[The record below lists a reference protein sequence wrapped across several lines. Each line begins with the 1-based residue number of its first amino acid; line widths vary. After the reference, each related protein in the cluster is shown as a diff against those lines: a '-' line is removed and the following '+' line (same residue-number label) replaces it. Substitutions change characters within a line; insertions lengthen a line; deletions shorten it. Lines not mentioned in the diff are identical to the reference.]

1 MKSYFSILVILGI
14 ICFCSC
20 EEVID
25 VDVPNQTAKL
35 VVDASINW
43 VKGTDGSEQIIKL
56 LLSTDYFSSETYI
69 PALGADVRIT
79 NLITDEVVQ
88 FLDNNDGDYITSGFV
103 PVLNTDYKLDIIYDG
118 ETYTSLEKFKSVS
131 SISNITQTTSGGFN
145 DSLIEVNIFFNDPVL
160 DENYYLVKFQ
170 ENIDLLPTFI
180 VLKDEFTNGNE
191 MTIFFEKDDDDS
203 DSDALNTGDVVNI
216 ELVGISKQYYNYM
229 SLLLDQTEGQGP
241 FATTPAPVNGNC
253 INVSNPDKFAY
264 GYFRLTEVDQ
274 ETYIVE

>member
-1 MKSYFSILVILGI
+1 MKSYFNILVIFGI

-25 VDVPNQTAKL
+25 VDVPNQTPKL

-56 LLSTDYFSSETYI
+56 LLSTDYFSSETYV

-88 FLDNNDGDYITSGFV
+88 FLDNNDGDYITSDFV

-170 ENIDLLPTFI
+170 EDIDLLPSFI

>member
-1 MKSYFSILVILGI
+1 MKSYFKFLAIFSI
-14 ICFCSC
+14 ICFYSC

-25 VDVPNQTAKL
+25 VDVPNQTPKL

-43 VKGTDGSEQIIKL
+43 VKGTDGSEQLIKL
-56 LLSTDYFSSETYI
+56 LLSTDYFSSETSV
-69 PALGADVRIT
+69 PALGADVKIT
-79 NLITDEVVQ
+79 NLITNVVTQ
-88 FLDNNDGDYITSGFV
+88 FTDNNDGNYITSDFN
-103 PVLNTDYKLDIIYDG
+103 PELNTDYKLDIIYDG
-118 ETYTSLEKFKSVS
+118 ETYTSFEKFKSVS
-131 SISNITQTTSGGFN
+131 SISNITQTISGGFN

-160 DENYYLVKFQ
+160 EENYYLVKFQ
-170 ENIDLLPTFI
+170 EDVDLLPTFI

-191 MTIFFEKDDDDS
+191 MTIFFENDDDDNDS
-203 DSDALNTGDVVNI
+203 DSLNTGDIVNV
-216 ELVGISKQYYNYM
+216 ELIGISKQYYNYM

-274 ETYIVE
+274 ETYVVE

>member
-1 MKSYFSILVILGI
+1 MKSYFNILVILGI

-25 VDVPNQTAKL
+25 VDVPNQTPKL

-56 LLSTDYFSSETYI
+56 LLSTDYFSSETYV

-88 FLDNNDGDYITSGFV
+88 FLDNNDGDYITSDFV

-170 ENIDLLPTFI
+170 EDIDLLPTFI

-203 DSDALNTGDVVNI
+203 DSDALFTDDVVNI
-216 ELVGISKQYYNYM
+216 ELAGISKQYYNYM

>member
-1 MKSYFSILVILGI
+1 MKSYFNILVILGI

-25 VDVPNQTAKL
+25 VDVPNQTPKL

-88 FLDNNDGDYITSGFV
+88 FLDNNDGDYITSDFV
-103 PVLNTDYKLDIIYDG
+103 PVLNTDYKLDIIYDV

-170 ENIDLLPTFI
+170 EDIDLLPTFI

>member
-1 MKSYFSILVILGI
+1 MKSYFNILVILCI

-25 VDVPNQTAKL
+25 VDVPNQTPKL

-56 LLSTDYFSSETYI
+56 LLSTDYFSSETYV

-88 FLDNNDGDYITSGFV
+88 FLDNNDGDYITSDFV

-170 ENIDLLPTFI
+170 EDIDLLPTFI

>member
-1 MKSYFSILVILGI
+1 MKSYFNILVILGI

-25 VDVPNQTAKL
+25 VDVPNQTPKL

-56 LLSTDYFSSETYI
+56 LLSTDYFSSETYV

-88 FLDNNDGDYITSGFV
+88 FLDNNDGDYITSDFV

-170 ENIDLLPTFI
+170 EDIDLLPTFI

>member
-1 MKSYFSILVILGI
+1 MKSYFNILVILGI

-25 VDVPNQTAKL
+25 VDVPNQTPKL

-56 LLSTDYFSSETYI
+56 LLSTDYFSSETYV

-88 FLDNNDGDYITSGFV
+88 FLDNNDGDYITSDFV

-170 ENIDLLPTFI
+170 EDIDLLPTFI

-203 DSDALNTGDVVNI
+203 DSDALNTGDVVNV

>member
-1 MKSYFSILVILGI
+1 MKSYFKFLAIFSI
-14 ICFCSC
+14 ICFYSC

-25 VDVPNQTAKL
+25 VDVPNQTPKL

-56 LLSTDYFSSETYI
+56 LLSTDYFSSETYV

-88 FLDNNDGDYITSGFV
+88 FLDNNDGDYITSDFV

-170 ENIDLLPTFI
+170 EDIDLLPTFI

-253 INVSNPDKFAY
+253 INVSNLDKFAY

>member
-1 MKSYFSILVILGI
+1 MKSYFNILVILGI

-25 VDVPNQTAKL
+25 VDVPNQTPKL

-56 LLSTDYFSSETYI
+56 LLSTDYFSSETYV

-88 FLDNNDGDYITSGFV
+88 FLDNNDGDYITSDFV

-170 ENIDLLPTFI
+170 EDIDLLPTFI

-253 INVSNPDKFAY
+253 INVSNLDKFAY

>member
-1 MKSYFSILVILGI
+1 MKSYFNILVIFGI

-25 VDVPNQTAKL
+25 VDVPNQTPKL

-56 LLSTDYFSSETYI
+56 LLSTDYFSSETYV

-88 FLDNNDGDYITSGFV
+88 FLDNNDGDYITSDFV
-103 PVLNTDYKLDIIYDG
+103 PILNTDYKLDIIYDG

-170 ENIDLLPTFI
+170 EDIDLLPSFI